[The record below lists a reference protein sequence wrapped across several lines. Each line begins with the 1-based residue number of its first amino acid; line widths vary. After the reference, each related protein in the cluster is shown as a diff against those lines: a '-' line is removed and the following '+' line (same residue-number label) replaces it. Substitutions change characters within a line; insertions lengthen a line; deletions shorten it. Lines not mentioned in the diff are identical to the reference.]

1 MFRAFPLFAKNL
13 VRLRLTQPINLVGL
27 RVLKATQLKPRRQE
41 MTEPKKT
48 TYQVINEEGTVEYT
62 TDNLDRAIGYAECMK
77 EQMDT
82 KVSISQV
89 ILV

>member
-1 MFRAFPLFAKNL
+1 
-13 VRLRLTQPINLVGL
+13 
-27 RVLKATQLKPRRQE
+27 

-62 TDNLDRAIGYAECMK
+62 TDTLDKAIGYAECMK

>member
-1 MFRAFPLFAKNL
+1 MR
-13 VRLRLTQPINLVGL
+13 PINLVRL
-27 RVLKATQLKPRRQE
+27 RVLKATQTEETK

-62 TDNLDRAIGYAECMK
+62 TDNLERAIGYAECMK